1 MRVAALV
8 ITLAALTLVVIVFF
22 RLIIHFILCLA
33 SLYAQVL
40 VKALEDPLDGL
51 VVKELLELLWADFLA
66 LQDFIIIFLITLLFL
81 VIYIYVVI
89 IIAGSWLLLHHLLG
103 HD

>member
-8 ITLAALTLVVIVFF
+8 ITLAALTLVVIIFF

-33 SLYAQVL
+33 SLDAQVL

-51 VVKELLELLWADFLA
+51 VV
-66 LQDFIIIFLITLLFL
+66 
-81 VIYIYVVI
+81 
-89 IIAGSWLLLHHLLG
+89 
-103 HD
+103 

>member
-22 RLIIHFILCLA
+22 RLIIYLILSFA
-33 SLYAQVL
+33 SLDAQVF

-51 VVKELLELLWADFLA
+51 VVQELLELLWADLLA
-66 LQDFIIIFLITLLFL
+66 L
-81 VIYIYVVI
+81 
-89 IIAGSWLLLHHLLG
+89 
-103 HD
+103 